1 VRGIP
6 PRWCHWKVFAQVASG
21 FGLLV
26 DVDWA
31 TVFKTFYETVR
42 IKVAYREASKIPHGR
57 LYEMNKKLHLVDFE
71 VETDDNK
78 GKGIATDNGDDGGND
93 GHNRDD
99 EADDLSDTEK
109 DKQPTLGDSSSFKT
123 PAPSTKPSHCS
134 GYKTCNV
141 GIEILDVMQQD
152 KMLVQ
157 HMSPLV
163 LSTKDKLTN
172 VGREQA
178 ESTSLVF
185 QPAEQRVDTSL
196 LGERLKPIEP
206 IGGAIHCVD
215 TGLINLEGCN
225 NFDCWK
231 TPDAMMQRGSDCHIV
246 ANKALHDMLDE
257 SKKSKW
263 EEFRKLAKAGSDT
276 AECSFLLKQMELEDS
291 EAEEEGCE
299 ETEFMSLD
307 MDITSQKVVNLD
319 KETELVQDKGNMNK
333 RKKQWGP
340 TQRVDRPRRF
350 PEDGKTVLQRAKEL
364 KEQKNLC
371 KGTITT
377 HSFASESN
385 SSLVDKGSCVNV
397 SLGENNEAVNRVID
411 CIRDKEIACRA
422 NFEDRN
428 PEVNLPTDL
437 EVDLN
442 IEIFSPLAVSK
453 SSEFSPLIKG

>member
-1 VRGIP
+1 MITRG
-6 PRWCHWKVFAQVASG
+6 KE
-21 FGLLV
+21 LLL
-26 DVDWA
+26 
-31 TVFKTFYETVR
+31 TM
-42 IKVAYREASKIPHGR
+42 
-57 LYEMNKKLHLVDFE
+57 EMMGVMMG
-71 VETDDNK
+71 T
-78 GKGIATDNGDDGGND
+78 I
-93 GHNRDD
+93 
-99 EADDLSDTEK
+99 EK

-123 PAPSTKPSHCS
+123 PAPSTKPSHTS

-157 HMSPLV
+157 YMSPSLV
-163 LSTKDKLTN
+163 LSAKDKLTN
-172 VGREQA
+172 VGREIA

-215 TGLINLEGCN
+215 IGLINLEGCN

-231 TPDAMMQRGSDCHIV
+231 TADEMMQRGSDCHIV
-246 ANKALHDMLDE
+246 GNRALHDMLDE
-257 SKKSKW
+257 SQNSKW
-263 EEFRKLAKAGSDT
+263 EEFRKLAKSVSDT
-276 AECSFLLKQMELEDS
+276 AECSFLLKQMELEDF

-307 MDITSQKVVNLD
+307 MDITSQKIDSLD

-364 KEQKNLC
+364 KKKGVPSAESSRSVRGLGKGKAKELKEQKNLC

-385 SSLVDKGSCVNV
+385 SSLADKANCVNI